1 MITSD
6 TIDRVR
12 EAADI
17 VQIVGEHVKLRRSGG
32 SWRGPCPLHGGKNPN
47 FSVSPDKGFY
57 HCFTCGE
64 SGDVFTFLQK
74 VVGCDFVTAV
84 RMVAERSGVEIKE
97 EQGARGQDE
106 RDAREPFW
114 EMNAAAAAYFTRM
127 LWEHADAAAAR
138 AYLERRTIS
147 REVADRFSLGYA
159 PRGNA
164 AKEQLLKLGYEE
176 ARLLEAG
183 LLARRDES
191 GETYSKFR
199 DRLMIPIHDARG
211 HPVGFGGR
219 LLEDREG
226 AAKYLNSPESP
237 VFAKRRLLYNM
248 HTARNAIRKDERAV
262 VVEGYFDVIR
272 LAAAGIEST
281 VAGLGTSLTE
291 EHAAALAKL
300 TTNVF
305 LLYDS
310 DEAGQKATFRAGREL
325 LAQGVAVRVVS
336 LPDGEDPDTFVARH
350 GAGALE
356 QALAEAMDL
365 FERQLQILERR
376 GWFADLART
385 RKAVD
390 RLLPTIRAT
399 RDPLTRDLYVSRL
412 AESAKI
418 DKALL
423 LREATEVA
431 TPRPAARRGPNSDS
445 GGREEGPP
453 REWQGGAMFPA
464 PDAPREARSKNFE
477 ARAKDRRWKRDRRKP
492 DEWES
497 LTSPPRATAG
507 PARDAERLL
516 VKVVLHHPQQV
527 EAVGERIAPEQL
539 QDPRYAEVYAALLER
554 GATYDREEL
563 SRALSDAGAR
573 ALDEMFDA
581 PGEVAAPVRIVE
593 ESIAQLELRALRAES
608 DDLDLAIARADGAQ
622 KDQLIDQKRRIGEE
636 IRRRGGKGYGWY
648 RKLGKGDA
656 RR

>member
-1 MITSD
+1 MITPE

-84 RMVAERSGVEIKE
+84 RMVAERAGIEIKE

-114 EMNAAAAAYFTRM
+114 EMNAAAAAYFTQT

-138 AYLERRTIS
+138 AYLERRAIP
-147 REVADRFSLGYA
+147 REVADRFGLGYA
-159 PRGNA
+159 PRANA
-164 AKEQLLKLGYEE
+164 AKEHLLKLGYAE

-183 LLARRDES
+183 LLARRDAD
-191 GETYSKFR
+191 GETYAKFR
-199 DRLMIPIHDARG
+199 DRLMIPIFDARG

-219 LLEDREG
+219 LLEEREG
-226 AAKYLNSPESP
+226 AAKYLNTPESP
-237 VFAKRRLLYNM
+237 VFAKRRLLYNL
-248 HTARNAIRKDERAV
+248 HAARNAIRKDERAV

-272 LAAAGIEST
+272 LAAAGVEST
-281 VAGLGTSLTE
+281 VAGLGTALTD

-300 TTNVF
+300 TKTVF

-350 GAGALE
+350 GAQRLE

-365 FERQLQILERR
+365 FERQLQILDRK
-376 GWFADLART
+376 GWFAELART

-412 AESAKI
+412 SEASRI

-423 LREATEVA
+423 LREAEERPE
-431 TPRPAARRGPNSDS
+431 PRRAPPPHDDGRRSD
-445 GGREEGPP
+445 GAP
-453 REWQGGAMFPA
+453 REWQGGAMAPE
-464 PDAPREARSKNFE
+464 PDAPREARSSHYEK
-477 ARAKDRRWKRDRRKP
+477 RDKDRRWKRDRRKG

-497 LTSPPRATAG
+497 LTARPRPTREAG
-507 PARDAERLL
+507 IDAERLL
-516 VKVVLHHPQQV
+516 VKVLLHHPQQV
-527 EAVGERIAPEQL
+527 DLIGERVPFEQL
-539 QDPRYAEVYAALLER
+539 RDPLYAEIYAALLER
-554 GATYDREEL
+554 GSGYDRVEL
-563 SRALSDAGAR
+563 VGALTDASAR
-573 ALDEMFDA
+573 AVDQMFDA

-593 ESIAQLELRALRAES
+593 ESIAQLDLRALRAES
-608 DDLDLAIARADGAQ
+608 DDLDRAIARADGPQ
-622 KDQLIDQKRRIGEE
+622 KDQLIEQKRRIGEE
-636 IRRRGGKGYGWY
+636 IRRRGKGFGWY
-648 RKLGKGDA
+648 RKLGQGDA